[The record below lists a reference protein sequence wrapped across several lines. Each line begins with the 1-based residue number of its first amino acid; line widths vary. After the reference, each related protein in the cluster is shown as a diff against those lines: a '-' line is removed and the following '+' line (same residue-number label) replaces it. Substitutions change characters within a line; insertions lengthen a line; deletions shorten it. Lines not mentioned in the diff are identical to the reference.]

1 MEANRRL
8 PTLWSYKRSYFMT
21 NKEGLKVASASS
33 GYPVTT
39 LPNAFEGDLSLAP
52 VATKAR
58 IAELE
63 IENNRLQRLVAELLL
78 KNQQLR
84 RPAE

>member
-1 MEANRRL
+1 METNRRL
-8 PTLWSYKRSYFMT
+8 PILWSYKRSYFMT
-21 NKEGLKVASASS
+21 NKEGLRVASDSP

-63 IENNRLQRLVAELLL
+63 IENIRLQRLVAELLL

-84 RPAE
+84 RPAD

>member
-21 NKEGLKVASASS
+21 NKEGLKVASTSS

-39 LPNAFEGDLSLAP
+39 LPNAFESDLSLAP

-84 RPAE
+84 GPAE